1 MTLFVWNEEAEVRKA
16 RQDQVDPRLQE
27 LHELVVADRL
37 AQVNLEKETED
48 MWHMSECEK
57 YGYTYGCNLKCPVL
71 LRGCCDIE
79 GEVMREL
86 GVETNT

>member
-16 RQDQVDPRLQE
+16 RQDQVDTRLQE

-48 MWHMSECEK
+48 MRYMSECEK
-57 YGYTYGCNLKCPVL
+57 YGYNDGCNLNCPVL

-86 GVETNT
+86 GVDE

>member
-1 MTLFVWNEEAEVRKA
+1 MTLSVWNGESEVRKA
-16 RQDQVDPRLQE
+16 QQDQVNARLQE
-27 LHELVVADRL
+27 LHELAVADRL

-48 MWHMSECEK
+48 MRYMSECGK
-57 YGYTYGCNLKCPVL
+57 YGYNDGCNLNCPVL

-86 GVETNT
+86 GVEQ